1 MAQTGQSL
9 YRRIR
14 CIKSSLDKA
23 EQSFMDNKDIRGE
36 LDLMLAEAELKN
48 LRRKKDVPWSW
59 NRQVLAGCTAVLLLL
74 AGMGGWYVAKDH
86 YKELSQKEITV
97 PKAAVQA
104 IAEPVAQRVVI
115 AEKPEAALP
124 VATVIKD
131 TPIPKAGAEADM
143 NRVAISQAD
152 MRRLVQ
158 SAKVELSNSN

>member
-115 AEKPEAALP
+115 AEKPEA
-124 VATVIKD
+124 TIIKD